1 MATGDDMNV
10 AAELAGLRMQM
21 EVGFTRI
28 EGQLNLLV
36 QKNGQFG
43 EDLSDLESALGQVEK
58 RVTALEA
65 RRWPV
70 TSVAALSG
78 IVSAA
83 VAALSLLVG

>member
-1 MATGDDMNV
+1 
-10 AAELAGLRMQM
+10 MQM

-36 QKNGQFG
+36 QTNGQFRQ
-43 EDLSDLESALGQVEK
+43 DLADLENALGDVEK

-78 IVSAA
+78 AVSAVVAA
-83 VAALSLLVG
+83 VALMVG